1 MIFVVDV
8 GNSRIKWAFAVDGV
22 LTAQGESAHP
32 RRLSEFASKHW
43 LSKGVPSSVIISNVA
58 KPSLGT
64 RISQWVVRHWQLE
77 ARFVTSERFACGVTN
92 AYDEPAKLG
101 SDRWAA
107 LIASRNVSKS
117 PTVVVDC
124 GTTVTIDVIDRS
136 GKHRGGLILAGLEMM
151 RGSLLSKT
159 ERIKFDDE
167 EASAPELLANNTRTA
182 VIGGTLYSVV
192 ASIDRITRDL
202 LRELGPATVF
212 LITGGDSAQLLP
224 LLTGLY
230 KHRPYLVLEG
240 LLLLANEQSELE
252 EKLEKKVETKPISE
266 IKPDSEPKAT

>member
-1 MIFVVDV
+1 MIFVIDV

-32 RRLSEFASKHW
+32 RRLSDFASKHW
-43 LSKGVPSSVIISNVA
+43 LSEGVPSSVVISNVA

-64 RISQWVVRHWQLE
+64 RINQWVVRHWQLE
-77 ARFVTSERFACGVTN
+77 AKFITSERFACGVTN
-92 AYDEPAKLG
+92 AYNEPAKLG

-107 LIASRNVSKS
+107 IVASRCISKS

-136 GKHRGGLILAGLEMM
+136 GKHQGGLILPGLEMM
-151 RGSLLSKT
+151 RSSLLSKT
-159 ERIKFDDE
+159 DRIKFDDE
-167 EASAPELLANNTRTA
+167 ACAPELLANDTKTA
-182 VIGGTLYSVV
+182 VIGGTLYSAV

-240 LLLLANEQSELE
+240 LLLLANEQPEP
-252 EKLEKKVETKPISE
+252 EKKSRENVKTKPTSE
-266 IKPDSEPKAT
+266 VEPESEPKAT